1 MWLSDEFPR
10 DLRILRERRPLIHHF
25 MNFVVMNDAAN
36 VTLAIGASPIMAHA
50 KEEVEELASK
60 ANALYINIGT
70 LDEYWVES
78 MIIAGKAANR
88 NNVPVLLD
96 PVGAGATR
104 YRTETVKRILSEVE
118 VSVVKGNGG
127 EMLSLAGITGGVK
140 GVDSV
145 ASANLDTAVKVAEEY
160 GVTAVVTGPWDYV
173 SDGKRGVIVKNGT
186 PLLQYVTGSGC
197 MVGSVIASF
206 MAINRDFVKASVEGL
221 VAFEIAAEK
230 AEVRSKA
237 PGTFKQYL
245 IDELYNLTG
254 DDYVKMAKVEVVQ

>member
-1 MWLSDEFPR
+1 MVFDEEFAR
-10 DLRILRERRPLIHHF
+10 DLTLIRRKRPLVHHF
-25 MNFVVMNDAAN
+25 MNYVAMNDAAN

-78 MIIAGKAANR
+78 MILAGKAANR
-88 NNVPVLLD
+88 NNVPVILD

-104 YRTETVKRILSEVE
+104 YRTRTVERILNEVE
-118 VSVVKGNGG
+118 VDVVKGNGG
-127 EMLSLAGITGGVK
+127 EMLALAGYAGGVK

-145 ASANLDTAVKVAEEY
+145 VEATGDTAVAVAEKY

-173 SDGKRGVIVKNGT
+173 SDGKRLAIVKNGT

-206 MAINRDFVKASVEGL
+206 MAVNRDFVVASVEGL
-221 VAFEIAAEK
+221 TAFEIAAEK
-230 AEVRSKA
+230 AEVKSKY

-245 IDELYNLTG
+245 IDELYALTPE
-254 DDYVKMAKVEVVQ
+254 DYVKMARVEVVR

>member
-1 MWLSDEFPR
+1 MWLASEFKR
-10 DLRILRERRPLIHHF
+10 DLALIRERKPLIHHF
-25 MNFVVMNDAAN
+25 MNYVVMNDAAN

-60 ANALYINIGT
+60 ANVVYINIGT

-78 MIIAGKAANR
+78 MILAGKAANK
-88 NNVPVLLD
+88 NNVPILLD

-104 YRTETVKRILSEVE
+104 YRTEVTKRILSEVE

-127 EMLSLAGITGGVK
+127 EMLALAGVMGGVK

-145 ASANLDTAVKVAEEY
+145 ARANIDTAVKVAEEY
-160 GVTAVVTGPWDYV
+160 GVTAVVTGPWDFV
-173 SDGKRGVIVKNGT
+173 SDGRRKAIVKNGT
-186 PLLQYVTGSGC
+186 PLLQYITGSGC

-206 MAINRDFVKASVEGL
+206 MAVNHNFLEASVEGL
-221 VAFEIAAEK
+221 VAFEVAAEK
-230 AEVRSKA
+230 AEARSSL

-245 IDELYNLTG
+245 IDELYRLRG
-254 DDYVKMAKVEVVQ
+254 EDYEERAKVEVIQ

>member
-10 DLRILRERRPLIHHF
+10 DLNTLRTKRPLVHHF

-60 ANALYINIGT
+60 ANVLYINIGT

-78 MIIAGKAANR
+78 MIIAGKAASR
-88 NNVPVLLD
+88 NNVPILLD

-104 YRTETVKRILSEVE
+104 YRTEVVKRILSEVE

-127 EMLSLAGITGGVK
+127 EMLSLAGVTGGVK

-145 ASANLDTAVKVAEEY
+145 ANATMETAVRVAEEY

-173 SDGKRGVIVKNGT
+173 SDGGRRIIVKNGT

-206 MAINRDFVKASVEGL
+206 MGVNRDFVKASVEGL

-230 AEVRSKA
+230 AELKSKA

-254 DDYVKMAKVEVVQ
+254 DDYVKMAKIEVIQ